1 MVVSAVLKAPL
12 ARAVANTPV
21 VSVASVKP
29 ATTVVSVA
37 SAYPLTS
44 LALTPLS
51 SSPAVVVT
59 RPESERAEGSSEHA
73 RHGHTTKVPKHKRA
87 HAKDAKATRS
97 A

>member
-1 MVVSAVLKAPL
+1 L

-37 SAYPLTS
+37 SAYPLAS
-44 LALTPLS
+44 LALATLS

-73 RHGHTTKVPKHKRA
+73 RHGHTTKVPKHKRTLR
-87 HAKDAKATRS
+87 DAKPAKANRS
-97 A
+97 T